1 MQDRE
6 LAGLAM
12 VLGRDCKM
20 KVTITGEDSYCG
32 NGHINIARM
41 PATPLGKMLACG
53 LVFHEVGHHLH
64 TTGDRPP
71 GLVGNLTNVVEDV
84 RTERLTI
91 AERPGTR
98 FNLDA
103 VTTHYTDKGDLTPEN
118 IVQAL
123 IGKALGFGRNTFLQQ
138 AAAAKLDAASNEML
152 DEAFGQSFIA
162 DIEKVLNSIP
172 HLTSAQE
179 SQAMAQELVNL
190 LIHEKKKQAKQQAK
204 ANQSGQSGQPGQGDP
219 GQGQPGQ
226 PGKADKA
233 QPGQGKDQGAGNG
246 PGAGNQSIDEMLLG
260 DPTYGDISKLIQK
273 EMNALAQNSDS
284 PLLPKI
290 IQASAKERMDEVAA
304 LSASSRMRARLIG
317 FLAASKRKPKDFGLN
332 GRRIAVQKLHK
343 IPMGDP
349 KIFKKKTEVK
359 AVNTAVMV
367 CIDLSGSM
375 NKMRDLATQAAFAVH
390 HALYG
395 LRGVSVSTVCFK
407 GSEKDIV
414 RMLVPF
420 DRKPDSSLLNQ
431 NSGGGTPTD
440 NALWAARAMIL
451 NRPEPRKIVLVITD
465 GDPNNPTGVRA
476 AIKRITRDGIEQAAI
491 GIGEGI
497 KVKDYWKV
505 TAKVAVAD
513 ELPHAMFG
521 IMEKL
526 LIGRSYE

>member
-1 MQDRE
+1 VRDKE

-12 VLGRDCKM
+12 TLGRDCKM
-20 KVTITGEDSYCG
+20 KVTITGEDSFCG

-41 PATPLGKMLACG
+41 PATQTGRMLMTG
-53 LVFHEVGHHLH
+53 LIFHEVGHFNH
-64 TTGDRPP
+64 TTGDKPP
-71 GLVGNLTNVVEDV
+71 GLIGNLTNVIEDI
-84 RTERLTI
+84 RTEILTI

-123 IGKALGFGRNTFLQQ
+123 IGKAMGFGRNTFLQQ

-162 DIEKVLNSIP
+162 DIEKVLNDIP
-172 HLTSAQE
+172 KLTTAVDSKN
-179 SQAMAQELVNL
+179 MAEELVKL
-190 LIHEKKKQAKQQAK
+190 LVLEKRKQSKQAQQQAK
-204 ANQSGQSGQPGQGDP
+204 GKGQPG
-219 GQGQPGQ
+219 
-226 PGKADKA
+226 
-233 QPGQGKDQGAGNG
+233 
-246 PGAGNQSIDEMLLG
+246 IDEMLLG
-260 DPTYGDISKLIQK
+260 DPTYGDISKLIQQ
-273 EMNALAQNSDS
+273 EMNALAQCSDA

-290 IQASAKERMDEVAA
+290 VQARAQTRMDEVAA

-359 AVNTAVMV
+359 SVNTAVMV
-367 CIDLSGSM
+367 CLDLSGSM
-375 NKMRDLATQAAFAVH
+375 NIMRDLATQAAFAVH

-395 LRGVSVSTVCFK
+395 LRGVAVGTVCFK
-407 GSEKDIV
+407 GDHTDAV
-414 RMLVPF
+414 QMLVPF

-431 NSGGGTPTD
+431 ISGGRTPTD
-440 NALWAARAMIL
+440 SALWAARAMLL
-451 NRPEPRKIVLVITD
+451 NRPEPRKIILVITD
-465 GDPNNPTGVRA
+465 GDPNDPSGVRS
-476 AIKRITRDGIEQAAI
+476 AIKRLALDGIEQAAI
-491 GIGEGI
+491 GIGDDI
-497 KVKDYWKV
+497 KVGQYWKV
-505 TAKVAVAD
+505 TQDVATAD
-513 ELPHAMFG
+513 ELPQAMFG